1 MNLQILCIN
10 KSDRYSAH
18 DAIAFVGGLN
28 GDGTRWK
35 ISQQQAIAYIQNGEH
50 SFYVLVRGSRANVIV
65 ARSQYGNLLV

>member
-35 ISQQQAIAYIQNGEH
+35 ISQQQAIA
-50 SFYVLVRGSRANVIV
+50 
-65 ARSQYGNLLV
+65 